1 MNKILWVGMRFCCRM
16 RRGAGSALVAMALVL
31 CAFMTS
37 GAAKAQTFQFTT
49 FAVEGNQ
56 RVDAATVL
64 SYAEIT
70 PGSTVTEADLN
81 RAFQDILASGLFET
95 AELVPRGNTL
105 LIRVQEFPTVNLIA
119 FEGNRRLDDEELLTL
134 ISSTPRRVFSPTQ
147 AEQDAA
153 AIVTAYETQGL
164 LAATVRARIIR
175 RSENRVDLVFEITE
189 GRFVE
194 NQRVSFIGNRAFTDR
209 RLRRVLETK
218 QAGVFRALFRSD
230 SFIADRLEF
239 DQTLLRDFYNSRG
252 YVDFE
257 VVDVAAELSRER
269 NATFLTFQ
277 IREGQQFRIGTV
289 TSTSEITGADPA
301 EFLDAGRLR
310 EGVVYSPILIENAIT
325 RMEGLATQK
334 GLDFLRIE
342 PRVTRND
349 RELTLDIEFALS
361 RGPRVFVERID
372 IEGNQTTLDRVIRR
386 QFRVVE
392 GDPFDPREIRNAAT
406 RIRALNFFEVVDVN
420 SREGSGEDQVII
432 DVDVTERPTGTLGV
446 GASFATDSGFGVFLN
461 FSEANFLGRGQR
473 LSFDIATTGETANS
487 EISFFEPALLGRDL
501 GLGLS
506 LFRRT
511 TDDNNADYDT
521 TSTGFRGSLTFP
533 IGEFT
538 RLQTRYTFS
547 LDEVEDVEASS
558 SPIIV
563 ADLGEQSVSSIGYTW
578 SYDTRTSGL
587 DPNAG
592 VFLSFSQDFA
602 GVGGDVS
609 YVRSVGRAVAQ
620 RRLRNEAFTLRATFE
635 AGNLTMLDDD
645 VSRLTDRF
653 FLSSSQMRGFE
664 FRGVGPRDVAAANED
679 ALGGLNF
686 AVARFEYGF
695 PLGFVEDLGVSGG
708 LFLDMGSVWSLDN
721 TDGAAGPGSVD
732 DEFSLRAAAGFSLF
746 WDTPIGPLTFNFS
759 EPLRSE
765 EFDIERSFD
774 VALTARF

>member
-1 MNKILWVGMRFCCRM
+1 
-16 RRGAGSALVAMALVL
+16 
-31 CAFMTS
+31 
-37 GAAKAQTFQFTT
+37 
-49 FAVEGNQ
+49 
-56 RVDAATVL
+56 
-64 SYAEIT
+64 
-70 PGSTVTEADLN
+70 
-81 RAFQDILASGLFET
+81 
-95 AELVPRGNTL
+95 
-105 LIRVQEFPTVNLIA
+105 
-119 FEGNRRLDDEELLTL
+119 
-134 ISSTPRRVFSPTQ
+134 
-147 AEQDAA
+147 
-153 AIVTAYETQGL
+153 
-164 LAATVRARIIR
+164 
-175 RSENRVDLVFEITE
+175 
-189 GRFVE
+189 
-194 NQRVSFIGNRAFTDR
+194 
-209 RLRRVLETK
+209 
-218 QAGVFRALFRSD
+218 
-230 SFIADRLEF
+230 
-239 DQTLLRDFYNSRG
+239 
-252 YVDFE
+252 
-257 VVDVAAELSRER
+257 
-269 NATFLTFQ
+269 
-277 IREGQQFRIGTV
+277 
-289 TSTSEITGADPA
+289 
-301 EFLDAGRLR
+301 
-310 EGVVYSPILIENAIT
+310 
-325 RMEGLATQK
+325 
-334 GLDFLRIE
+334 
-342 PRVTRND
+342 
-349 RELTLDIEFALS
+349 
-361 RGPRVFVERID
+361 
-372 IEGNQTTLDRVIRR
+372 
-386 QFRVVE
+386 
-392 GDPFDPREIRNAAT
+392 
-406 RIRALNFFEVVDVN
+406 
-420 SREGSGEDQVII
+420 
-432 DVDVTERPTGTLGV
+432 
-446 GASFATDSGFGVFLN
+446 
-461 FSEANFLGRGQR
+461 
-473 LSFDIATTGETANS
+473 
-487 EISFFEPALLGRDL
+487 
-501 GLGLS
+501 
-506 LFRRT
+506 
-511 TDDNNADYDT
+511 
-521 TSTGFRGSLTFP
+521 RGSLTFP